1 MKASIYM
8 RVNSREQLDG
18 GIEGKMQMERVD
30 LVQEKMEEAEIK
42 GRLVLFTGLR
52 LGKNSIPEGMYI
64 YALRHGDDAGIPCF
78 IEKNVT
84 VHYFGTV
91 VTAEPFDFGDKEYIP
106 VKCDDFGFTGEYLS
120 IVEFAEKINRIKT
133 EETQEDHGAHHMQ
146 VQNFEQEGQNLSLP
160 IKERER

>member
-8 RVNSREQLDG
+8 RVNSREQLEDG
-18 GIEGKMQMERVD
+18 KKETMQMEKVD
-30 LVQEKMEEAEIK
+30 LAQEKMQEVEIK
-42 GRLVLFTGLR
+42 GRLALFTGLR
-52 LGKNSIPEGMYI
+52 LDKNSIPDGMYI
-64 YALRHGDDAGIPCF
+64 YALRHGDDAGIPCS

-106 VKCDDFGFTGEYLS
+106 VKCDDFGFTGDYLS

-133 EETQEDHGAHHMQ
+133 EETQEDHGVHHMQ